1 MSLNV
6 SLGFRFGFHLHYLWC
21 FIYNLF
27 GVNVWFLSGSFGV
40 SCKFFF
46 QDFFSDSDFFRVSL
60 DFA

>member
-46 QDFFSDSDFFRVSL
+46 PGFLFGFGFL
-60 DFA
+60 